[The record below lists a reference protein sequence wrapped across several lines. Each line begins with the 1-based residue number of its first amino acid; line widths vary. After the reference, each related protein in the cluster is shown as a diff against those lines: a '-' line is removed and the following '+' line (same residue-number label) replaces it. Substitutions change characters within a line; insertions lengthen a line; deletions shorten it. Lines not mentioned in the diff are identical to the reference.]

1 MKRFVVVSAI
11 AALGATPAFARPL
24 VQTEVDTTAGNTMGT
39 YNYAGAGTGFGG
51 TVGNGIVSFDSDAT
65 NLYIRFTPGA
75 AHNDLVGIWLD
86 TRSGGFTDAQMDDQA
101 DGSRRVLSQLANAAD
116 DAFDPGFLPD
126 FGLISSAG
134 GGGFTGSVF
143 FELTAGNTPGHLN
156 FIDFQGSNPI
166 VSDVNGYAIPLAALG
181 MVPGDAVDF
190 FVAYASDT
198 AYLSNESIPAY
209 DPLQNN
215 GNPGFGDGQ
224 FGGTNGSPGVGN
236 YNRFVT
242 VPTPGALAL
251 CGVAGLAAA
260 RRRRA

>member
-1 MKRFVVVSAI
+1 MKRFVVTSAI
-11 AALGATPAFARPL
+11 AALAATPAFARPL
-24 VQTEVDTTAGNTMGT
+24 VQTEVDTTPGNTMGT

-51 TVGNGIVSFDSDAT
+51 TVGNGIVSFDSDMT

-75 AHNDLVGIWLD
+75 ALNDLVGIWLD

-101 DGSRRVLSQLANAAD
+101 DGSRRVLSQLANATD

-126 FGLISSAG
+126 FGLIAAG
-134 GGGFTGSVF
+134 FGSVS

-156 FIDFQGSNPI
+156 FLAFDGANPL
-166 VSDVNGYAIPLAALG
+166 VGDVNGWAIPLATLG
-181 MVPGDAVDF
+181 MAPGDAVNF
-190 FVAYASDT
+190 FVAYVSDSG
-198 AYLSNESIPAY
+198 YMSNESIPAY
-209 DPLQNN
+209 DPLQMN

-224 FGGTNGSPGVGN
+224 FGGTVGSPGVGN